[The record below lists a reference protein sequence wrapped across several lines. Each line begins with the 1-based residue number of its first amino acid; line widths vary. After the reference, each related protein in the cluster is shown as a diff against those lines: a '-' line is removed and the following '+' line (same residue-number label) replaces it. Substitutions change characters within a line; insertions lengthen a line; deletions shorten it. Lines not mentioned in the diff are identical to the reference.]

1 MDNFDDYLREHFPEN
16 ADAAMIR
23 NIAMAVALADDLRR
37 NTPWLGTLIGDDLTG
52 SLRRAAA
59 MWRVHQACIDGE
71 LPFKAEEIP
80 NSIGSSHLLR
90 ILSGP
95 FEAHVVRTE
104 SSGAFPKDA
113 PIRQDHRLTNER
125 TLFDDPKIVPF
136 QELVGSVEKSYAWLM
151 FNATPTGALTH
162 VCYGMPK
169 AEENKY
175 LAHLDILRR
184 ALSLGTP
191 IDPAT
196 PPTPDPT
203 ERLKFKRHVE
213 EKIERKNKKDDDKKA

>member
-1 MDNFDDYLREHFPEN
+1 
-16 ADAAMIR
+16 
-23 NIAMAVALADDLRR
+23 
-37 NTPWLGTLIGDDLTG
+37 
-52 SLRRAAA
+52 
-59 MWRVHQACIDGE
+59 
-71 LPFKAEEIP
+71 
-80 NSIGSSHLLR
+80 
-90 ILSGP
+90 
-95 FEAHVVRTE
+95 
-104 SSGAFPKDA
+104 
-113 PIRQDHRLTNER
+113 
-125 TLFDDPKIVPF
+125 
-136 QELVGSVEKSYAWLM
+136 M